1 MLTQGDTTR
10 GNYTVANGIVSHT
23 SGTDWSYGAL
33 VNAAATPAAQA
44 LVPYLDNPAVLLTTP
59 ATFTVIGQKL
69 PRPDILLKV
78 NGAAKFGIDI
88 FLPGMVFAAV
98 KHCPTIGGVLTA
110 VPARP
115 SGALNV
121 VPLKAYDNRGAV
133 LKDSYNAI
141 AIVADNSWSA
151 NKMAKSL
158 KISWKLPTALASVD
172 TAAIALLAKQRLANP
187 GAGVWLAEPV
197 VSNVASIVQTNESL
211 VVTALANASQQVQ
224 ATFSLPYVAH
234 ATMEVLNCTAQ
245 VIFSAGAPSSCEVW
259 APTQNA
265 TAVVNTAIAITG
277 LTADKIKVHTTFL
290 GGGLG
295 RKIEQDYISQAIQ
308 IAMVTSAPVKLTWFR
323 EEDFA
328 NDNYRP
334 MALIQVTA
342 GLDNANNIS
351 AWSLRTVTPSIS
363 WQRATAANLNKTKL
377 DAQAV
382 EGAVALPYSRGTAV
396 TEWVPL
402 DNDVAGIPVGYWR
415 SVGCSMNK

>member
-1 MLTQGDTTR
+1 LLAEELKVGWDQVVIKLPDTLENINTPVTPYVSTYLQKTTFRYGTGGSSGISRRWLPLRVAGAQARELLVAAAMLTQGDTTR

-23 SGTDWSYGAL
+23 SGTGWSYGAL

-59 ATFTVIGQKL
+59 AAFTVIGQKL

-197 VSNVASIVQTNESL
+197 VSNVASTVQTNESL

-245 VIFSAGAPSSCEVW
+245 VIFSAAHRVAAKCGHLPK
-259 APTQNA
+259 T
-265 TAVVNTAIAITG
+265 
-277 LTADKIKVHTTFL
+277 
-290 GGGLG
+290 
-295 RKIEQDYISQAIQ
+295 
-308 IAMVTSAPVKLTWFR
+308 
-323 EEDFA
+323 
-328 NDNYRP
+328 RP
-334 MALIQVTA
+334 P
-342 GLDNANNIS
+342 
-351 AWSLRTVTPSIS
+351 WSILPLLLR
-363 WQRATAANLNKTKL
+363 
-377 DAQAV
+377 
-382 EGAVALPYSRGTAV
+382 G
-396 TEWVPL
+396 
-402 DNDVAGIPVGYWR
+402 
-415 SVGCSMNK
+415 